1 MSSEIEFKNISL
13 KKLSKDIILG
23 SKKSDFKETNYSI
36 FLPLNRVWGHHDLDI
51 AYYDLQSMLDEHEVH
66 NKNLDYKNICEII
79 LDSSLI
85 RTDYFH
91 YFMNSVGTIF
101 DFYVF
106 VGEITKGKSNIS
118 IEHLE
123 EFDIKV
129 PNMNLQENLSRF
141 GSRVFSLSIELDIL
155 KQSVEMNPE
164 TVFKELTK
172 LENVYHA
179 LGTMPPDENILRL
192 IKEPEDKTLEFKEI
206 ISQSLDP
213 SITKN
218 TINNKVMKSIAAFLN
233 TEGGNLIVGI
243 SEDNKTKKRKIH
255 GIEKEIDR
263 FHRNNDQFLLD
274 FKDVIKQRIGEQF
287 YSFINQ
293 QLIEV
298 DQHIV
303 LLVECKMSDKPVY
316 VDQKDFYLR
325 TTPATDKLE
334 GQKQLDYINSRFYK

>member
-1 MSSEIEFKNISL
+1 MSNVIEFKNFKL
-13 KKLSKDIILG
+13 KELAKEIIFGL
-23 SKKSDFKETNYSI
+23 KKSDFKESNYSI
-36 FLPLNRVWGHHDLDI
+36 FLALNRVSGSVELDLTHW
-51 AYYDLQSMLDEHEVH
+51 DLENMIFTHEVFK
-66 NKNLDYKNICEII
+66 NKIDYKNICEII
-79 LDSSLI
+79 FDTTLI
-85 RTDYFH
+85 RPDYFH
-91 YFMNSVGTIF
+91 WFMNSPDTKL
-101 DFYVF
+101 DFYTL
-106 VGEITKGKSNIS
+106 VGETTKGKSNLPKKN
-118 IEHLE
+118 LE
-123 EFDIKV
+123 EFEVKV
-129 PNMNLQENLSRF
+129 PALEIQESFSKF
-141 GSRVFSLSIELDIL
+141 GSRNSNLSHQLDIL
-155 KQSVEMNPE
+155 RQRVQREPE

-218 TINNKVMKSIAAFLN
+218 TINNKVIKSIAAFLN

-243 SEDNKTKKRKIH
+243 SEDNKTKKYKIH

-293 QLIEV
+293 QLVEV